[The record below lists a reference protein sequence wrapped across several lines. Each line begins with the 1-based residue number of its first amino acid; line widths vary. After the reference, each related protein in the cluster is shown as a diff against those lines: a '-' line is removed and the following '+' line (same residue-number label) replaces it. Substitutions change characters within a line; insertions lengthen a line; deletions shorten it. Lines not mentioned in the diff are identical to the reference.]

1 MVEKV
6 VMPGPN
12 VIDFARY
19 QSGRAAG
26 KVPAMF
32 PRVCRHCDAVLLE
45 GENEDE
51 CSSALNT
58 ATPRLRDVPRK
69 FYAD

>member
-19 QSGRAAG
+19 QSDRA
-26 KVPAMF
+26 VSRIPAMF

-58 ATPRLRDVPRK
+58 GTPRLRDAPRK